1 MKMGGTKFGSI
12 RSKSEQW
19 MRNVNESRPLSLETG
34 VQIHADGS
42 CLIRLGNTHV
52 LCSASIE
59 DRVPG
64 WMKGQ
69 GRGWITSE
77 YGMLPRSTH
86 TRSDREAARGK
97 QGGRTVEI
105 QRLIGRSLRQAVD
118 LELLGERQITLD
130 CDVINADGGTRCASI
145 TGAWVALALALR
157 GRDLSAALVRQ
168 VAAVSV
174 GILEAG
180 PELREGLI
188 LDLEYAEDHQA
199 AVDSNLVAAR
209 AAAGGEL
216 QVVEF
221 QSTGEGRSFTR
232 LEAQALLDLG
242 LAGCEALMA
251 AQSAVL
257 A

>member
-1 MKMGGTKFGSI
+1 MRMMDEI
-12 RSKSEQW
+12 RS
-19 MRNVNESRPLSLETG
+19 LSLETG
-34 VQIHADGS
+34 VQLHADGS

-52 LCSASIE
+52 LCSASLE

-64 WMKGQ
+64 WMKGK

-86 TRSDREAARGK
+86 TRNDREAAKGK

-118 LELLGERQITLD
+118 LEALGEFQITLD

-145 TGAWVALALALR
+145 TGAWVALAIALKR
-157 GRDLSAALVRQ
+157 RNLQGALIRQ

-174 GILEAG
+174 GILEASS
-180 PELREGLI
+180 ERHDLRRGLI
-188 LDLEYAEDHQA
+188 LDLEYEEDHRA

-209 AAAGGEL
+209 GLSPRTRDEL
-216 QVVEF
+216 SVVEF
-221 QSTGEGRSFTR
+221 QSTGEGRSFSRNET
-232 LEAQALLDLG
+232 LGLVDLG
-242 LAGCEALMA
+242 LAGCQALMD
-251 AQSAVL
+251 AQDL
-257 A
+257 ALA